1 MKTFSFESK
10 KLHQKGITLLNPLF
24 HFYLTTPWKSV
35 YTTQEEEPN
44 LDFFDFLQKDIFEY
58 FV

>member
-1 MKTFSFESK
+1 MS
-10 KLHQKGITLLNPLF
+10 NPLF
-24 HFYLTTPWKSV
+24 HSYLSTLWKSV
-35 YTTQEEEPN
+35 YPTQEEEPN